1 MPIID
6 IFPLWRVRS
15 PFAWRFLWITADHM
29 PHLSD
34 KMARDSGIDQQ
45 TLARLH
51 HKWPSQSIPPAQH
64 DHLAR
69 HIKGR

>member
-1 MPIID
+1 
-6 IFPLWRVRS
+6 
-15 PFAWRFLWITADHM
+15 M

-34 KMARDSGIDQQ
+34 KMARDSGVDQQ
-45 TLARLH
+45 TLARLR
-51 HKWPSQSIPPAQH
+51 HKWPSQAIQQAQH